1 MGQGEVEGGGGGWD
15 TLRFRLKTRDILGD
29 KLLVHGPIPA
39 TRMHEKIHV
48 TLRGRA
54 TKRKQKRGSK
64 KVVVN
69 EGGTTRDRWLR
80 VGSGSS
86 Q

>member
-48 TLRGRA
+48 TLGVD
-54 TKRKQKRGSK
+54 QQ
-64 KVVVN
+64 N
-69 EGGTTRDRWLR
+69 ENKSVAAKGG
-80 VGSGSS
+80 G
-86 Q
+86 